1 MPDTTATKPAAHG
14 HAHRGAHDYSRNPML
29 AYWETTQAC
38 GLACRHCRAEAIA
51 TPDPNELTHSEGMNL
66 LQQFASF
73 DRPPHLVL
81 TGGDPLRRADLY
93 ELIDEARRLGIAVS
107 ITPSATADLT
117 YDVMAKLQAHGV
129 ESLGLSLDGATA
141 ARHEAVRGVEGCFEW
156 TIRAAENAGKLGIPI
171 QINTLVAQETEADLP
186 AIYALLQSFPVMR
199 WSMFYLIAV
208 GRGKLLQPV
217 TPQRGEDLMR
227 WAFNL
232 SVDAPFVVATT
243 EAPSYRRIALEE
255 MRAKG
260 WTGQQIAQSPV
271 SRGFEIRDGNGIIFV
286 SNTGEV
292 CPAGFLPLV
301 AGNVRTDKLT
311 EIYRDS
317 PIFREMHT
325 PSHFKGRCGV
335 CEYHTLC
342 GGSRARAFAY
352 TGDPLESDP
361 FCAYEPKGDAVA
373 SRLS

>member
-1 MPDTTATKPAAHG
+1 MPDTAAIKAAHPHG
-14 HAHRGAHDYSRNPML
+14 HAHHAAHDYSRNPML

-51 TPDPNELTHSEGMNL
+51 TPDPNELTHVEGMNL

-93 ELIDEARRLGIAVS
+93 ELIDEARRLNIAVS

-117 YDVMAKLQAHGV
+117 YDVLAKLQTHGV

-141 ARHEAVRGVEGCFEW
+141 ASHEAVRGVEGCFDW
-156 TIRAAENAGKLGIPI
+156 TLRAAENAGKLGIPI

-186 AIYALLQSFPVMR
+186 AIYQLLHSFPVMR

-217 TPQRGEDLMR
+217 TPQRGEELMR

-232 SVDAPFVVATT
+232 SLNAPFVVATT
-243 EAPSYRRIALEE
+243 EAPSYRRVALEQ

-260 WTGQQIAQSPV
+260 WTGEQIARAPV
-271 SRGFEIRDGNGIIFV
+271 SRGFEIRDGNGILFV
-286 SNTGEV
+286 SNTGDV
-292 CPAGFLPLV
+292 CPAGFLPLA
-301 AGNVRTDKLT
+301 AGNVRRDNLV
-311 EIYRDS
+311 ELYRDS
-317 PIFREMHT
+317 PLFRELHT
-325 PSHFKGRCGV
+325 PAHFKGRCGV

-342 GGSRARAFAY
+342 GGSRSRAFAH
-352 TGDPLESDP
+352 TDDPLASDP
-361 FCAYEPKGDAVA
+361 FCPYEPKTGTPH
-373 SRLS
+373 LS